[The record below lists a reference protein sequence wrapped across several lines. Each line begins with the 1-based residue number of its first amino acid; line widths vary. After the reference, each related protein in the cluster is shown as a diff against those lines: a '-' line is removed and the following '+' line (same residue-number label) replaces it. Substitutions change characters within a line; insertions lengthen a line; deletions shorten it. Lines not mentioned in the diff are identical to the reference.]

1 MSADHLVAVYKSFSR
16 QISVRHSLR
25 LAEHCITFTALL
37 TSMRFSLQVTFYPHI
52 HTALYSFSFKYFIYL
67 ASMAN
72 LRRHKSHYFY
82 KLLVYVDQ

>member
-1 MSADHLVAVYKSFSR
+1 MSADHLVAVHKSFSK

-52 HTALYSFSFKYFIYL
+52 QTALYSFSFKPICVAIKVITFISCWFML
-67 ASMAN
+67 IN
-72 LRRHKSHYFY
+72 K
-82 KLLVYVDQ
+82 KD